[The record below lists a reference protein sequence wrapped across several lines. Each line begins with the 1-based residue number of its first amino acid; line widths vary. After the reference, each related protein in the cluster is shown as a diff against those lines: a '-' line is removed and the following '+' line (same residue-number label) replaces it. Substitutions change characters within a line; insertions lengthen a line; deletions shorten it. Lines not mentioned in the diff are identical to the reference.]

1 MPDDT
6 ATSGI
11 PGLAPSAAEDATS
24 QVPALDLLRQLGWKY
39 LSPHEADR
47 LRGGRKSEV
56 LLTTV
61 LRERLERLNGF
72 EYRGRRHSFTEG
84 AIQDA
89 VNELAGQLD
98 DGLVKTNEKVWD
110 LLRLGKSVPQSVDGS
125 RQSFTVRY
133 IDWENPVNNVYHVTE
148 EFEVEA
154 SGTTETRRPDLVLL
168 VNGIP
173 FVVVEC
179 KPGALSGGKVPVDE
193 AISQHLRNQGES
205 EIPRLYHFAQLLLA
219 LAVNEAKYGA
229 TGTPLRF
236 WYQWREQDAEAKLA
250 KLRGPRPAS
259 ECLALREA
267 LMEAP
272 ARRTSEP
279 AAEYVAAYAASA
291 EMGREV
297 TEQDRL
303 IYALCRPERLL
314 ELARHFTV
322 FDGGER
328 KVARYQ
334 QYFAV
339 QDIVT
344 RVSQLRPDGTRAGGV
359 VWHTQGSGKSLTM
372 VMLADAI
379 LRRFEDRGPR
389 VVLVTDRIDLDDQIY
404 DTFRG
409 AGVDLRKAESGQDLK
424 DALNDPHARIVT
436 TLIHKFQRAL
446 AAREPLSGSPDVFV
460 LVDEGHRTQTGSMH
474 AAMRVALP
482 KAAYVGFTGT
492 PILKGDRATVE
503 QFGGIIGDPYTIA
516 QAVEDKAVVPL
527 VYEGRLVPQNID
539 EQPIDAWFEKYT
551 KALTDAQKA
560 DLKKKYSTADQLN
573 RAEQKIRAI
582 AWDVSVH
589 FQTNFQGRTPFKGQL
604 VAPSKADALLYKR
617 FLDEFAVVSSE
628 VLISSPDTREG
639 YSEVGEADDTGNRP
653 SVIAFWEKTM
663 KRFGS
668 EENYRKDV
676 INRFKKADEPEI
688 IIVVDM
694 LLTGFDAPRNSVLY
708 LTRSLKEHTLL
719 QAIARVNRVYEGK
732 DYGLIVD
739 YFGVLGALDQALD
752 LYTAFDGKFDRKEI
766 EGVLTDIRTV
776 IEKLPQKHGELW
788 DVFKTVHN
796 KHDQMALAK
805 FLEAEETRGRFYE
818 ALANFARLLKFA
830 VGSAVF
836 HTETKPELVERYRK
850 DLKYFAQLRAMVAR
864 LYAEEVDFRQYE
876 GPIQKLLDTY
886 VGAGEVETVV
896 KPVNIFERDAFKK
909 EVEQFGSP
917 EAKAEAIANRIRHT
931 IHVHMGED
939 PVFYRKLGEMLK
951 ETYEKYERERF
962 AQLDLLQQVE
972 EILAR
977 AQNRDRRDDAPA
989 VLGGRAVARTY
1000 YEVVGEALGAVK
1012 ADVPADDAAKLA
1024 LAIDDVIDRL
1034 KIVHWEQ
1041 NPDVQNQMRIQ
1052 IEDELFRFKDAH
1064 ALELSFD
1071 AMDRIMDTCIEV
1083 ARRRSGRS

>member
-1 MPDDT
+1 MPSDD
-6 ATSGI
+6 
-11 PGLAPSAAEDATS
+11 LAMSVPSFSPSASEDATS
-24 QVPALDLLRQLGWKY
+24 QIPALALLRLIGWDY
-39 LSPHEADR
+39 LSPDEISR

-56 LLTTV
+56 LLTSV

-89 VNELAGQLD
+89 VNELAGQMD

-110 LLRLGKSVPQSVDGS
+110 LLRFGKSVPQSVDGS

-154 SGTTETRRPDLVLL
+154 AGTTETRRPDIVLF

-173 FVVVEC
+173 FVAAEC
-179 KPGALSGGKVPVDE
+179 KPGALSAGKVPVDE

-236 WYQWREQDAEAKLA
+236 WNQWREQDAETKLA

-259 ECLALREA
+259 ECMALREA

-272 ARRTSEP
+272 ARRMSEP

-303 IYALCRPERLL
+303 LYALCRPERLL
-314 ELARHFTV
+314 ELVRHFTV

-339 QDIVT
+339 QDIVA

-379 LRRFEDRGPR
+379 LRRFEHRNPR
-389 VVLVTDRIDLDDQIY
+389 IVLVTDRIDLDDQIY

-424 DALNDPHARIVT
+424 DALNDPHARVIT

-446 AAREPLSGSPDVFV
+446 AAREPLSDSPDVFV

-516 QAVEDKAVVPL
+516 QAVEDNAVVPL

-551 KALTDAQKA
+551 KALTAAQKA

-617 FLDEFAVVSSE
+617 FLDEFGIVSSE

-694 LLTGFDAPRNSVLY
+694 LLTGFDAPRNAVLY

-739 YFGVLGALDQALD
+739 YYGVLGALDQALD
-752 LYTAFDGKFDRKEI
+752 LYTAFDGKFDENDLQD
-766 EGVLTDIRTV
+766 VLTDIRKV
-776 IEKLPQKHGELW
+776 MEQLPQRHAELW
-788 DVFKTVHN
+788 DVFKTVPN

-805 FLEAEETRGRFYE
+805 FLEPEETRSRFYE
-818 ALANFARLLKFA
+818 ALAKFARVLKLA

-850 DLKYFAQLRAMVAR
+850 DLKYFAQLRALTAR

-909 EVEQFGSP
+909 EVEQLGTP
-917 EAKAEAIANRIRHT
+917 EAKAEMIRNRIEHT
-931 IHVHMGED
+931 IHVHMDED

-951 ETYEKYERERF
+951 EAWENYKQERI
-962 AQLDLLQQVE
+962 AQLDLLTKVE

-977 AQNRDRRDDAPA
+977 AQNRERDDGAPPI
-989 VLGGRAVARTY
+989 LGGRSVARTY
-1000 YEVVGEALGAVK
+1000 YEVVGEALGEVK
-1012 ADVPADDAAKLA
+1012 AKVAPEDTARLA
-1024 LAIDDVIDRL
+1024 LAIDDVIERL

-1041 NPDVQNQMRIQ
+1041 NTDVQNQMRIQ
-1052 IEDELFRFKDAH
+1052 IEDELFRFKNDH
-1064 ALELSFD
+1064 GVDLSFD
-1071 AMDRIMDTCIEV
+1071 VMDRIMDTCIEV